1 MQLHKDQLL
10 EAILQAVKGDDPMNE
25 LMKLTFETLML
36 IERDVF
42 IKDQPSQNKSNG
54 FRPGRHYGH
63 GKQKEFKIPR
73 DRLGVFYPQLL
84 TVLKDEQ
91 IEKDELAGV
100 FYTMGLTQ
108 MQIGDVF
115 EKIYGRHYSKASISR
130 MIEGLRQE
138 VDVWLKRPLECY
150 YPIVYI
156 DAIHIKVHRNNSVET
171 EAFYVVLGVKSDL
184 TREVLTIENIP
195 QESATG
201 WKDILEKLKKQG
213 VKKVDLFV
221 ADGLTGL
228 ETAIAT
234 TFSMSN
240 FQKCVTHLKR
250 QVIARVR
257 SSDKLEL
264 AEDLKE
270 VFQMDNTADTKND
283 GFERWLAMCRKW
295 SNRKYSYFKN
305 IQNRAEYQYYFTYL
319 DYHPSIRRMIY
330 TTNWIER
337 LNKDFR
343 RVLRMRSAMP
353 DDESVIVLMA
363 GAVMNKEVY
372 NYPVTALKGEKK
384 FHE

>member
-10 EAILQAVKGDDPMNE
+10 EAILQAVKQDDPLNE
-25 LMKLTFETLML
+25 LMKLTFEALMR
-36 IERDVF
+36 IERSMF
-42 IKDQPSQNKSNG
+42 LEDQPFKNKANG
-54 FRPGRHYGH
+54 FRLGKHYGN
-63 GKQKEFKIPR
+63 GKQIEFKIPR
-73 DRLGVFYPQLL
+73 DRLGVFYPHLL

-91 IEKDELAGV
+91 IEKDELASV
-100 FYTMGLTQ
+100 LYTKGLTQ
-108 MQIGDVF
+108 MEIGDVF
-115 EKIYGRHYSKASISR
+115 EKIYGKHYSKASISR

-150 YPIVYI
+150 YPVVYI
-156 DAIHIKVHRNNSVET
+156 DAVHVKVHRNKSVET
-171 EAFYVVLGVKSDL
+171 EAFYVVLGVKSDF
-184 TREVLTIENIP
+184 TREVLTIESIP

-201 WKDILEKLKKQG
+201 WKDILERLKKQG
-213 VKKVDLFV
+213 LNKVELFV

-234 TFSMSN
+234 TYSMAN

-250 QVIARVR
+250 QVLSRVR
-257 SSDKLEL
+257 STDKVEL

-270 VFQMDNTADTKND
+270 VFQMDNTEDTKSN
-283 GFERWLAMCRKW
+283 GFQRWLDMCKKW
-295 SNRKYSYFKN
+295 SNKKYSYFKN
-305 IQNRAEYQYYFTYL
+305 IQNKAEYQYYFTYL
-319 DYHPSIRRMIY
+319 EYHPSVRRMIY

-363 GAVMNKEVY
+363 GAVMNKEAY
-372 NYPVTALKGEKK
+372 NYPVTLFQKEKK